1 MDITPDT
8 RRSMALAAFLIT
20 LALTAAGLVA
30 AAAAPAG
37 TIAPGLG
44 WFLAAMTAFLVTCA
58 LLISADRIEA
68 GRRR

>member
-8 RRSMALAAFLIT
+8 RRSMALAAFLVT
-20 LALTAAGLVA
+20 LALIAAGLVA

-44 WFLAAMTAFLVTCA
+44 WFLAAMAAFLVTCA

-68 GRRR
+68 GRHR